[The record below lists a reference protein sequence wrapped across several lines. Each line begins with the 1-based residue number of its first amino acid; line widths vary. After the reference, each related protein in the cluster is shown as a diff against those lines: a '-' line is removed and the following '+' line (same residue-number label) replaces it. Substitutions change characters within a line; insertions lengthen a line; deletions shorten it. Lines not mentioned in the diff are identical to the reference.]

1 MQKLISLLQQNARL
15 SNAQLAVMLGKTEEE
30 VAADIRKLE
39 EDGIIKGYSVILNE
53 EAINKDMVTAIVEL
67 RVTPQRDC
75 GFESIARTIMQ
86 YDEVES
92 ISLMAGAYDFAVT
105 VKGCE
110 RQGCFLVCFPA
121 ARSTR
126 KCPLY
131 SNLLCPEKV
140 QGNGKNRCGRR
151 KGRTGLLFPVRQKS
165 RKIKRIGF

>member
-1 MQKLISLLQQNARL
+1 MVMQKLTSLLQQNARL

-105 VKGCE
+105 VKGANVKDVSLFVSQRLAPLGNVLSTATYFVLKKYKEMGKIVVDEEKDE
-110 RQGCFLVCFPA
+110 RGFYFP
-121 ARSTR
+121 
-126 KCPLY
+126 
-131 SNLLCPEKV
+131 
-140 QGNGKNRCGRR
+140 
-151 KGRTGLLFPVRQKS
+151 
-165 RKIKRIGF
+165 

>member
-1 MQKLISLLQQNARL
+1 MVMQKLISLLQQNARL

-92 ISLMAGAYDFAVT
+92 IS
-105 VKGCE
+105 
-110 RQGCFLVCFPA
+110 
-121 ARSTR
+121 
-126 KCPLY
+126 
-131 SNLLCPEKV
+131 
-140 QGNGKNRCGRR
+140 
-151 KGRTGLLFPVRQKS
+151 
-165 RKIKRIGF
+165 

>member
-105 VKGCE
+105 VKGANVKDVSLF
-110 RQGCFLVCFPA
+110 GFPA
-121 ARSTR
+121 GLAPLGNVLSTATYFVL
-126 KCPLY
+126 KKY
-131 SNLLCPEKV
+131 KEMGKIVVDEEKDER
-140 QGNGKNRCGRR
+140 GFY
-151 KGRTGLLFPVRQKS
+151 FP
-165 RKIKRIGF
+165 

>member
-105 VKGCE
+105 VKGANVKDVSC
-110 RQGCFLVCFPA
+110 LFPA
-121 ARSTR
+121 ACSAR

>member
-92 ISLMAGAYDFAVT
+92 IS
-105 VKGCE
+105 
-110 RQGCFLVCFPA
+110 
-121 ARSTR
+121 
-126 KCPLY
+126 
-131 SNLLCPEKV
+131 
-140 QGNGKNRCGRR
+140 
-151 KGRTGLLFPVRQKS
+151 
-165 RKIKRIGF
+165 

>member
-92 ISLMAGAYDFAVT
+92 ISLMAGAYDR
-105 VKGCE
+105 KGCE
-110 RQGCFLVCFPA
+110 RQGCFPVCFPA
-121 ARSTR
+121 ACSAR

>member
-86 YDEVES
+86 YD
-92 ISLMAGAYDFAVT
+92 DR
-105 VKGCE
+105 KGCE
-110 RQGCFLVCFPA
+110 RQGCFPVCFPA
-121 ARSTR
+121 ACSAR

>member
-1 MQKLISLLQQNARL
+1 MVMQKLISLLQQNARL

-105 VKGCE
+105 VKGANVKDVSLFVSQ
-110 RQGCFLVCFPA
+110 RLA
-121 ARSTR
+121 
-126 KCPLY
+126 PLH

-151 KGRTGLLFPVRQKS
+151 KGRTGLLFPVKQEN
-165 RKIKRIGF
+165 RKIERIGF

>member
-39 EDGIIKGYSVILNE
+39 EDG
-53 EAINKDMVTAIVEL
+53 INKDMVTAIVEL

-105 VKGCE
+105 VKGANVKDVSLFVSQRLAPLGNVLSTATYFVLKKYKEMGKIVVDEEKDE
-110 RQGCFLVCFPA
+110 RGFYFP
-121 ARSTR
+121 
-126 KCPLY
+126 
-131 SNLLCPEKV
+131 
-140 QGNGKNRCGRR
+140 
-151 KGRTGLLFPVRQKS
+151 
-165 RKIKRIGF
+165 

>member
-1 MQKLISLLQQNARL
+1 MVMQKLISLLQQNARL

-105 VKGCE
+105 VK
-110 RQGCFLVCFPA
+110 
-121 ARSTR
+121 ARSAR
-126 KCPLY
+126 KCPLH

-151 KGRTGLLFPVRQKS
+151 KGRTGLLFPVKQEN
-165 RKIKRIGF
+165 RKIERIGF

>member
-1 MQKLISLLQQNARL
+1 MVMQKLISLLQQNARL

-53 EAINKDMVTAIVEL
+53 EAINIDMVTAIVEL

-105 VKGCE
+105 VKGAN
-110 RQGCFLVCFPA
+110 V
-121 ARSTR
+121 
-126 KCPLY
+126 
-131 SNLLCPEKV
+131 
-140 QGNGKNRCGRR
+140 
-151 KGRTGLLFPVRQKS
+151 
-165 RKIKRIGF
+165 

>member
-53 EAINKDMVTAIVEL
+53 DMVTAIVEL

-105 VKGCE
+105 VKGANVKDVSLFVSQRLAPLGNVLSTATYFVLKKYKEMGKIVVDEEKDE
-110 RQGCFLVCFPA
+110 RGFYFP
-121 ARSTR
+121 
-126 KCPLY
+126 
-131 SNLLCPEKV
+131 
-140 QGNGKNRCGRR
+140 
-151 KGRTGLLFPVRQKS
+151 
-165 RKIKRIGF
+165 

>member
-1 MQKLISLLQQNARL
+1 MVMQKLISLLQQNARL

-53 EAINKDMVTAIVEL
+53 EAINKAIVEL

-105 VKGCE
+105 VKGANVKDVSLFVSQRLAPLGNVLSTATYFVLKKYKEMGKIVVDEEKDE
-110 RQGCFLVCFPA
+110 RGFYFP
-121 ARSTR
+121 
-126 KCPLY
+126 
-131 SNLLCPEKV
+131 
-140 QGNGKNRCGRR
+140 
-151 KGRTGLLFPVRQKS
+151 
-165 RKIKRIGF
+165 

>member
-105 VKGCE
+105 VKGVSLFVSQRLAPLGNVLSTATYFVLKKYKEMGKIVVDEEKDE
-110 RQGCFLVCFPA
+110 RGFYFP
-121 ARSTR
+121 
-126 KCPLY
+126 
-131 SNLLCPEKV
+131 
-140 QGNGKNRCGRR
+140 
-151 KGRTGLLFPVRQKS
+151 
-165 RKIKRIGF
+165 

>member
-105 VKGCE
+105 VKGANVKDVSLF
-110 RQGCFLVCFPA
+110 GFPA
-121 ARSTR
+121 
-126 KCPLY
+126 
-131 SNLLCPEKV
+131 
-140 QGNGKNRCGRR
+140 
-151 KGRTGLLFPVRQKS
+151 GLLRSEMSSLQQPTLS
-165 RKIKRIGF
+165 